1 MLDKLSQSEYN
12 TRRLLRFDM
21 VRSKKELLTSTQ
33 KTTKIGIKPLM
44 GYILIEPLEAESK
57 TASGIYLPESAKE
70 KPAQGKVL
78 SIGDDF
84 ILPNGQILKAPVVV
98 GQKVVYKKW
107 GGDEIKVNGVELK
120 LVKFDDLMAILED

>member
-1 MLDKLSQSEYN
+1 MPK
-12 TRRLLRFDM
+12 
-21 VRSKKELLTSTQ
+21 VKKEIVTPTP
-33 KTTKIGIKPLM
+33 KKVGIKPLM
-44 GYILIEPLEAESK
+44 GYILVEPLEAESK
-57 TASGIYLPESAKE
+57 TASGIYLPDSAKE

-84 ILPNGQILKAPVVV
+84 ILPNGQILKAPVTI